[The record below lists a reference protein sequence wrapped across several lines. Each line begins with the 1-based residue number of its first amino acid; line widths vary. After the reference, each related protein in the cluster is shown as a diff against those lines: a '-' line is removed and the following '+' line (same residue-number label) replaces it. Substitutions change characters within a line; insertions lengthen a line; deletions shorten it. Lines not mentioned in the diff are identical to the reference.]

1 MIHCRYLTAFDQP
14 RDQLEAALYA
24 LMGDLD
30 AVYESI
36 RLNPLSNHFELEA
49 IANQSFEFTLTVH
62 WPDDGTLPTLIIFD
76 IELVTPVEPY
86 KLNEALALPAA
97 AYFPPLTLVYNSF
110 GRERSLRLFPR
121 VLDLENALRELIIA
135 VMLKRFGPDWWQNVI
150 VNNQLNRAGTSTA
163 EASLQQEAEI
173 RLHDS
178 LPMHPLYY
186 IDLKALREIMEQVDE
201 LVEAQVRLTLPPP
214 PNPSRAQRRRWEEA
228 LNSQLPFASI
238 LENYDRVPITAK
250 ISEIRELRNR
260 LMHGRYLTE
269 ENEQEIEVICGQIHR
284 FLVVPGHVGNFD
296 DRILRN
302 H

>member
-30 AVYESI
+30 AVYESVQ
-36 RLNPLSNHFELEA
+36 LNPLSNHFELEA

-62 WPDDGTLPTLIIFD
+62 WPDDRTLPTLIIFD
-76 IELVTPVEPY
+76 VELATPVEPY
-86 KLNEALALPAA
+86 KLNEALALPAV
-97 AYFPPLTLVYNSF
+97 AYFSPLTLVYNSF

-135 VMLKRFGPDWWQNVI
+135 VLLKRFGPDWWQTVI
-150 VNNQLNRAGTSTA
+150 VSNQLNRVGNSTA
-163 EASLQQEAEI
+163 EESLLQEAESK
-173 RLHDS
+173 LHDS

-186 IDLKALREIMEQVDE
+186 MDLKALREIMEQVDE
-201 LVEAQVRLTLPPP
+201 LVEEQLRRTLSPPP
-214 PNPSRAQRRRWEEA
+214 TTSRAQRRRWEDA
-228 LNSQLPFASI
+228 LTAQLPFASI
-238 LENYDRVPITAK
+238 LENYDRVSIAAK
-250 ISEIRELRNR
+250 ISEVRELRNR

-269 ENEQEIEVICGQIHR
+269 NNEQVIEVICEQIHR
-284 FLVVPGHVGNFD
+284 FLVAPGHVGNFD
-296 DRILRN
+296 DRRLWN

>member
-1 MIHCRYLTAFDQP
+1 MIHCRYLTAFDKP
-14 RDQLEAALYA
+14 RNQLKTSLFD

-30 AVYESI
+30 AVYDSI
-36 RLNPLSNHFELEA
+36 QLNPQNSHYELEA

-62 WPDDGTLPTLIIFD
+62 WHDDGTLPTLIIFD
-76 IELVTPVEPY
+76 VELATPVEPY

-97 AYFPPLTLVYNSF
+97 AYFPTLTLVYNSF

-121 VLDLENALRELIIA
+121 ILDLENAVRELIIA
-135 VMLKRFGPDWWQNVI
+135 VMLKRFGSNWWQTVI
-150 VNNQLNRAGTSTA
+150 VNNQLNREGNTTA
-163 EASLQQEAEI
+163 ENSLLLEAES

-186 IDLKALREIMEQVDE
+186 MDLKVLREIMEQVDE
-201 LVEAQVRLTLPPP
+201 LVEAQIRRIMPPLL
-214 PNPSRAQRRRWEEA
+214 NPSRKQIRKWEEA
-228 LNSQLPFASI
+228 LTAQLPFASI
-238 LENYDRVPITAK
+238 LENYDRVSIAAK

-269 ENEQEIEVICGQIHR
+269 NNEQIIEVICEQIHR
-284 FLVVPGHVGNFD
+284 FLVLPGHVGNFD

>member
-36 RLNPLSNHFELEA
+36 QLNPLSNHFELEA

-76 IELVTPVEPY
+76 VELATSVEPY
-86 KLNEALALPAA
+86 KLNEALAFPAA

-135 VMLKRFGPDWWQNVI
+135 VMLKRFGSDWWQTVI
-150 VNNQLNRAGTSTA
+150 VSNQLNRVGNSTA
-163 EASLQQEAEI
+163 EESLQQEAESK
-173 RLHDS
+173 LHDS
-178 LPMHPLYY
+178 MPMHPLYY
-186 IDLKALREIMEQVDE
+186 MDLKVLRAIMEQVDE
-201 LVEAQVRLTLPPP
+201 LVEAQVRLTLPLPP
-214 PNPSRAQRRRWEEA
+214 TTSRAQHHRWEEA
-228 LNSQLPFASI
+228 LTAQLPFANI
-238 LENYDRVPITAK
+238 LENYDRVSITAK
-250 ISEIRELRNR
+250 ISEVRELRNR

-269 ENEQEIEVICGQIHR
+269 NNEKVIEVICEQIHR
-284 FLVVPGHVGNFD
+284 FLVEPGHVGNFD
-296 DRILRN
+296 DRRLRN

>member
-14 RDQLEAALYA
+14 RDQLEASLYA

-30 AVYESI
+30 AVYENI
-36 RLNPLSNHFELEA
+36 QLNPLNNHFELEA

-62 WPDDGTLPTLIIFD
+62 WPDGRTLPTLIIFD
-76 IELVTPVEPY
+76 VELATPVEPY
-86 KLNEALALPAA
+86 RLNEALALPAE

-121 VLDLENALRELIIA
+121 ILDLENALRELIIA
-135 VMLKRFGPDWWQNVI
+135 VMLKRFGPDWWQSVI
-150 VNNQLNRAGTSTA
+150 VSNQLNRAGTSTA
-163 EASLQQEAEI
+163 EESLQQEAES

-186 IDLKALREIMEQVDE
+186 MDLKVLREIMEQVDE
-201 LVEAQVRLTLPPP
+201 LVETQVRRTLPPP

-228 LNSQLPFASI
+228 LAAKLPFASI
-238 LENYDRVPITAK
+238 LENYDRVSIAAK

-269 ENEQEIEVICGQIHR
+269 NNEQVIEVVCEQIHR

-296 DRILRN
+296 DRRLRN

>member
-30 AVYESI
+30 AVYENI
-36 RLNPLSNHFELEA
+36 QLNPLSNYFELEA

-62 WPDDGTLPTLIIFD
+62 WPDDGALPTLIIFD
-76 IELVTPVEPY
+76 VELATPVEPY
-86 KLNEALALPAA
+86 KLNEALAFPAA
-97 AYFPPLTLVYNSF
+97 AYFPSLTLVYNSF

-135 VMLKRFGPDWWQNVI
+135 VMLKRFGSDWWQTVI
-150 VNNQLNRAGTSTA
+150 VSNQLNRVGNSTA
-163 EASLQQEAEI
+163 EESLQQEAESK
-173 RLHDS
+173 LHDS

-186 IDLKALREIMEQVDE
+186 MDLKALRDIMEQVDE
-201 LVEAQVRLTLPPP
+201 LIEAQVRRTLPPP
-214 PNPSRAQRRRWEEA
+214 LNPSRAQRRRWEEA
-228 LNSQLPFASI
+228 LTAQLPFASI
-238 LENYDRVPITAK
+238 LENYDRVSIAAK
-250 ISEIRELRNR
+250 ISEVRELRNR

-269 ENEQEIEVICGQIHR
+269 NNEQVIEVICEQIHR

-296 DRILRN
+296 DRILWN

>member
-14 RDQLEAALYA
+14 REQLEAALYT

-30 AVYESI
+30 AVYERI
-36 RLNPLSNHFELEA
+36 QLNPLSNHFELEA
-49 IANQSFEFTLTVH
+49 IANQSFEFTMTVH
-62 WPDDGTLPTLIIFD
+62 WPDDGTLPLLIIFD
-76 IELVTPVEPY
+76 VELATPVEPY
-86 KLNEALALPAA
+86 RLNEALALPAA

-135 VMLKRFGPDWWQNVI
+135 VMLKRYGPDWWQTII
-150 VNNQLNRAGTSTA
+150 VNNQLNRVRNLTA
-163 EASLQQEAEI
+163 EESLQQEADG

-178 LPMHPLYY
+178 LLMHPLYY
-186 IDLKALREIMEQVDE
+186 MDLTALREIMEQVDE
-201 LVEAQVRLTLPPP
+201 LVEAQLRRTLPSP
-214 PNPSRAQRRRWEEA
+214 PNPSRAQRRRWESA
-228 LNSQLPFASI
+228 LAAQLPFASI
-238 LENYDRVPITAK
+238 LENDDRVPIAAK

-269 ENEQEIEVICGQIHR
+269 NNEQAIEVICEQIHR

>member
-14 RDQLEAALYA
+14 RDQLEAALYT

-30 AVYESI
+30 AAYEHI
-36 RLNPLSNHFELEA
+36 QINPLSNHFELEA

-76 IELVTPVEPY
+76 VELATPVEPY
-86 KLNEALALPAA
+86 RLNEALALPAE

-121 VLDLENALRELIIA
+121 ILDLENALRELIIA
-135 VMLKRFGPDWWQNVI
+135 VMLKRFGPDWWQSVM
-150 VNNQLNRAGTSTA
+150 VSNQLNRAGTSTA
-163 EASLQQEAEI
+163 EESQRQEAEI
-173 RLHDS
+173 KLHDR

-186 IDLKALREIMEQVDE
+186 MDLKALRGIMEQVDE
-201 LVEAQVRLTLPPP
+201 LVETQVRLTLPPP
-214 PNPSRAQRRRWEEA
+214 PTSRAQHRRWEDVLTA
-228 LNSQLPFASI
+228 QLPFASI
-238 LENYDRVPITAK
+238 LENYDRVSIAAK

-269 ENEQEIEVICGQIHR
+269 NNEQVIEVVCEQIHR

-296 DRILRN
+296 DRRLRN